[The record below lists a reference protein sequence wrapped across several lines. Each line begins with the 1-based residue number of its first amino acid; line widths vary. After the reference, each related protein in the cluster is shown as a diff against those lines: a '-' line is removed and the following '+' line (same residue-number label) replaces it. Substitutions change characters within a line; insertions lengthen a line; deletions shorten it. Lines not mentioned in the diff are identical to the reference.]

1 MLQSVIF
8 LGVRTLSWLCLWL
21 RLLHLSMSVHAFGHL
36 PSSFLFHRFFSTV
49 QGVPKKTVFSVQTVI
64 EGIRNELGIKVG
76 GVSENSGYFLSNE
89 YKNSTISRKKS

>member
-1 MLQSVIF
+1 M
-8 LGVRTLSWLCLWL
+8 
-21 RLLHLSMSVHAFGHL
+21 
-36 PSSFLFHRFFSTV
+36 V

>member
-1 MLQSVIF
+1 MPF
-8 LGVRTLSWLCLWL
+8 LGPIPAVFLQNFS
-21 RLLHLSMSVHAFGHL
+21 L
-36 PSSFLFHRFFSTV
+36 PNI
-49 QGVPKKTVFSVQTVI
+49 QGVPKKTVISVQTVI

>member
-1 MLQSVIF
+1 MRIFAIFMLTSYILVLTSHLILPEGPNIEF
-8 LGVRTLSWLCLWL
+8 CGEDELGEAEEPPPKL
-21 RLLHLSMSVHAFGHL
+21 
-36 PSSFLFHRFFSTV
+36 